1 MHVELH
7 CDRCGCQF
15 FGQDDALTRLRDEG
29 PWSALG
35 DGETFE
41 DRLSADLG
49 NLECPCC
56 GSDVQPSQ
64 ESLGQLSLQLLG
76 QW

>member
-1 MHVELH
+1 MHVELR
-7 CDRCGCQF
+7 CDRCGCHF
-15 FGQDDALTRLRDEG
+15 HGQDDALKRLSAEG

-49 NLECPCC
+49 SHDCPRC
-56 GSDVQPSQ
+56 GSAVRLS
-64 ESLGQLSLQLLG
+64 EEGLGQLSLQLLG